1 VLVSFPSLKQNTYE
15 IQLQEEKIY
24 FGSQFL
30 KFQSMVTWPHYY
42 GPVVKQ
48 SIIVERVC
56 YGRAELYLIAAQKQ
70 KGRKTG
76 RNHG

>member
-1 VLVSFPSLKQNTYE
+1 
-15 IQLQEEKIY
+15 
-24 FGSQFL
+24 
-30 KFQSMVTWPHYY
+30 MVTWPHYY